1 MRLKEL
7 SSLEVIKFILIGG
20 INTLIGF
27 IVFSILYFILDDETS
42 SLFLAYI
49 FGVMI
54 NFKTYSKYVFT
65 SSDRQVFVNFIMIYL
80 GSFLLNTI
88 LLKIFIN
95 MIYFNPYISQFLLI
109 LIVTPILYLLQKK
122 YVFIKNKEFT
132 K

>member
-1 MRLKEL
+1 MNNEIIRFLL
-7 SSLEVIKFILIGG
+7 VGIL
-20 INTLIGF
+20 NTIVGY
-27 IVFSILYFILDDETS
+27 IVFSTLYFVLNSEII
-42 SLFLAYI
+42 SLLLAYI
-49 FGVMI
+49 LGILF
-54 NFKTYSKYVFT
+54 NYKTYSKYVFT

-80 GSFLLNTI
+80 GIFLLNTVF
-88 LLKIFIN
+88 LKIFIN